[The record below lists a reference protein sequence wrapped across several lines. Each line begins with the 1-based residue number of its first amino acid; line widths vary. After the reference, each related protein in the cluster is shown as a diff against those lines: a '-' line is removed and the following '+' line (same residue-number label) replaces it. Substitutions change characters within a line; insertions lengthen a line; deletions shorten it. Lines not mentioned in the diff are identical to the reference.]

1 MFLEKRS
8 ENRGV
13 FIPSCLIENSGPF
26 LAIDNT
32 NIKIDTPTGKHQLY
46 GTAMTVFQQN
56 SQPKTKTAMRIQRR
70 SKRHR

>member
-13 FIPSCLIENSGPF
+13 FIPSCLIENSRPF

-32 NIKIDTPTGKHQLY
+32 NIKIDTPTGKHQRQKLLC
-46 GTAMTVFQQN
+46 VFKEDPNDIDKNDIDQTFYFM
-56 SQPKTKTAMRIQRR
+56 KI
-70 SKRHR
+70 